1 MAEFAAD
8 VASAYAEELRWEP
21 RFNLAPTQN
30 VLAIRELAGQRQWC
44 QLRWGLIPSWAKEPK
59 IGSSLIN
66 ARAETVAEKPSF
78 RAAFKR
84 RRCLIP
90 ADGFY
95 EWQKTAGPGN
105 KVPHFFTVGQASLF
119 TFAGL
124 WESWRGD
131 DGTTLETCT
140 IITTTPN
147 ELLQPL
153 HDRMPVI
160 LNRSDYVRWLD
171 PASDPGTLGDLLVP
185 YPASE
190 MTCRAVGKF
199 VNSAAHE
206 GPECLE

>member
-1 MAEFAAD
+1 M
-8 VASAYAEELRWEP
+8 VPASL
-21 RFNLAPTQN
+21 
-30 VLAIRELAGQRQWC
+30 
-44 QLRWGLIPSWAKEPK
+44 
-59 IGSSLIN
+59 
-66 ARAETVAEKPSF
+66 
-78 RAAFKR
+78 
-84 RRCLIP
+84 
-90 ADGFY
+90 
-95 EWQKTAGPGN
+95 GPDS
-105 KVPHFFTVGQASLF
+105 VVGQASLF